1 MGVGGHVVTYPL
13 RRGEL
18 LNFVGVVERD
28 DWRVE
33 SWNEPGSREEC
44 LRDLDNWHEDV
55 KTIIR
60 NIDTPYK
67 WALLGREPLD
77 HYAQGRVCVMG
88 DAAHPTLPFLAQ
100 GANMALEDAVVIAR
114 CLDLSDVPRGLTR
127 YENARLQRTAAIV
140 RGSSDN
146 TKRFHNPAL
155 GSPEGA
161 AAYVEREFLP
171 EKVKQRYDWLYE
183 YDALSVEV

>member
-1 MGVGGHVVTYPL
+1 
-13 RRGEL
+13 
-18 LNFVGVVERD
+18 VERD

-44 LRDLDNWHEDV
+44 LHDLANWHEDV

-77 HYAQGRVCVMG
+77 HYAAGRVCVMG

-114 CLDLSDVPRGLTR
+114 CLELSDDPEQALHR
-127 YENARLQRTAAIV
+127 YENARLERTAAIV

-155 GSPEGA
+155 GNAEGA
-161 AAYVEREFLP
+161 AAYVEREFQP

-183 YDALSVEV
+183 YDALTVPL

>member
-1 MGVGGHVVTYPL
+1 
-13 RRGEL
+13 
-18 LNFVGVVERD
+18 
-28 DWRVE
+28 
-33 SWNEPGSREEC
+33 
-44 LRDLDNWHEDV
+44 
-55 KTIIR
+55 
-60 NIDTPYK
+60 
-67 WALLGREPLD
+67 
-77 HYAQGRVCVMG
+77 
-88 DAAHPTLPFLAQ
+88 
-100 GANMALEDAVVIAR
+100 MALEDAVVIAR

>member
-1 MGVGGHVVTYPL
+1 
-13 RRGEL
+13 
-18 LNFVGVVERD
+18 
-28 DWRVE
+28 
-33 SWNEPGSREEC
+33 
-44 LRDLDNWHEDV
+44 
-55 KTIIR
+55 
-60 NIDTPYK
+60 
-67 WALLGREPLD
+67 
-77 HYAQGRVCVMG
+77 MG

-114 CLDLSDVPRGLTR
+114 CLDLSHSPREALRR
-127 YENARLQRTAAIV
+127 YEDARLHRTAAIV

-161 AAYVEREFLP
+161 AVYVEREFLP

-183 YDALSVEV
+183 YDALTVVV